1 MTWENPLTTL
11 ICAIATLA
19 VFSFL
24 IKDNFFYRLIQ
35 HAALGATIGMFIIV
49 TWQNVLY
56 PMWLKPSIDGFSGKS
71 HWSSALW
78 VLCVIPGSLWYF
90 QLSRKY
96 FWVSKL
102 VSGLFV
108 GVAAGLAFKGMTLLV
123 MPQIGDSLREV
134 NPFGSNG
141 EITSESVLTAV
152 NNVVFL
158 VAMFTTLL
166 YFFFSV
172 SSDNPL
178 MRAPVRVGRL
188 AIMICLGAMFG
199 ATVMTRMAYLL
210 ERMGFLYAS
219 GKELVQYLWSFF
231 A

>member
-1 MTWENPLTTL
+1 MTWENPFTTL

-35 HAALGATIGMFIIV
+35 HAALGATIGMFVVV
-49 TWQNVLY
+49 TWQNVLW
-56 PMWLKPSIDGFSGKS
+56 PMWMKPSISGFEGKT

-78 VLCVIPGSLWYF
+78 ILCVVPGSLWYF

-96 FWVSKL
+96 FWVSRL

-108 GVAAGLAFKGMTLLV
+108 GVAAGLAFKGMSLLV
-123 MPQIGDSLREV
+123 MPQIGASLREI
-134 NPFGSNG
+134 NLYDSDG
-141 EITSESVLTAV
+141 EMTVQSIMAAV
-152 NNVVFL
+152 NNVVFF

-172 SSDNPL
+172 RADNPL
-178 MRAPVRVGRL
+178 IRTPVRVGRI

-219 GKELVQYLWSFF
+219 GKQLAMGVWAFVF
-231 A
+231 